1 MRTRLELHERLKKV
15 VDNDHVYFQP
25 PESVKMKYPCI
36 VYQLDTIDTIHA
48 DDTRYINNKK
58 YTVTVIDKDP
68 DSIIPYKMLTSFMKC
83 KIDRSY
89 TVDNLNHWVFSL
101 FF

>member
-58 YTVTVIDKDP
+58 YTVTEIDKDP
-68 DSIIPYKMLTSFMKC
+68 DSIIPYKMLASFMKC